1 MIKMNLIRKLL
12 EKPFILITGV
22 LLMIL
27 VIVWITGRGKNTD
40 PAQIK
45 EGQIQIVKGD
55 EVVTINQNGLV
66 EYRSKDKTYYETWD
80 TSQINTF
87 FSLMERKARDYL
99 SKRSSGGDCGY
110 KIFMFIDKKLVS
122 ICVDLSDED
131 MANTIELVLI
141 KYSDISL
148 TDYFGDD
155 ESPQDEDGEFDGI
168 INFPTS
174 TPSLI
179 GVTPTPTTFSIYN
192 INTNYAPVK
201 ADCET
206 WGGSIVGSRAIISN
220 TFCTVDATPTPSL

>member
-1 MIKMNLIRKLL
+1 MKFINKLL
-12 EKPFILITGV
+12 EKPFVLIAGVLIMVLVIILIN
-22 LLMIL
+22 
-27 VIVWITGRGKNTD
+27 GRGKNTD
-40 PAQIK
+40 QTQIK

-87 FSLMERKARDYL
+87 FSIMERKARDYI

-110 KIFMFIDKKLVS
+110 KVFMFIDKKLVS
-122 ICVDLSDED
+122 ICVDSGDED
-131 MANTIELVLI
+131 MMNTIEPVLI

-155 ESPQDEDGEFDGI
+155 ENPPDEDEEFDGT

-174 TPSLI
+174 TPVAI
-179 GVTPTPTTFSIYN
+179 IVTPTPTIFSIYN

-206 WGGSIVGSRAIISN
+206 WGGSIVNNRAIISN
-220 TFCTVDATPTPSL
+220 TFCTVNATPTPAL

>member
-1 MIKMNLIRKLL
+1 MNLIRKLL

-22 LLMIL
+22 LLMVL

-40 PAQIK
+40 QAQIK

-99 SKRSSGGDCGY
+99 SRRSSGGDCGY
-110 KIFMFIDKKLVS
+110 KVFMFIDKKLVS
-122 ICVDLSDED
+122 ICVDSSDED
-131 MANTIELVLI
+131 MANTIEPVLI

-155 ESPQDEDGEFDGI
+155 ESPQDEDGEFDGT

-174 TPSLI
+174 TPGLVS
-179 GVTPTPTTFSIYN
+179 VTPTPTTFSIYN

-206 WGGSIVGSRAIISN
+206 WGGSIVRSRAIISN